1 MHQSAQYV
9 THSVSQ
15 SSIPA
20 TIKTAGM
27 ALLVVGSLTTLN
39 GCQKAP
45 TKSQEKATG
54 SASASTGTTL
64 LNVSYDVSRELYK
77 EYNPIFASQQKQ
89 KIDIQQSHGGSSK
102 QALSVANGLK
112 ADVVTMNQSSD
123 IELLVKKGLVD
134 KNWQQAFPNN
144 AVPYTSTMV
153 LLVRQNNPK
162 QIKDWDDLAKSGV
175 SVVIANPKTSGTA
188 RYGFLGAYGYGLHH
202 FNNDENKT
210 KALVHQ
216 ILSNV
221 AVYDSGARAATT
233 SFVQREMGDVLIT
246 TENEAQITKKE
257 FADKHL
263 QIVYPSYSVQINNPV
278 AVVKTV
284 TEQKGT
290 TNLANA
296 YLKGLWDTPAQEII
310 AKNYLR
316 PVDKAVLAK
325 YQSQFPAI
333 TTFEPNQTFGSWD
346 TIMTKF
352 FKDGA
357 IFDELAV
364 KK

>member
-1 MHQSAQYV
+1 
-9 THSVSQ
+9 
-15 SSIPA
+15 
-20 TIKTAGM
+20 
-27 ALLVVGSLTTLN
+27 
-39 GCQKAP
+39 
-45 TKSQEKATG
+45 
-54 SASASTGTTL
+54 
-64 LNVSYDVSRELYK
+64 
-77 EYNPIFASQQKQ
+77 
-89 KIDIQQSHGGSSK
+89 
-102 QALSVANGLK
+102 
-112 ADVVTMNQSSD
+112 MNQTSD

-153 LLVRQNNPK
+153 LLVRNNNPK
-162 QIKDWDDLAKSGV
+162 QIKDWDDLAKPGV
-175 SVVIANPKTSGTA
+175 SIVIANPKTSGTA

-202 FNNDENKT
+202 FNNDEAKT
-210 KALVHQ
+210 KTLVKQ

-233 SFVQREMGDVLIT
+233 SFLQREIGDVLIT

-257 FADKHL
+257 FADKNL
-263 QIVYPSYSVQINNPV
+263 QIVYPSYSVKISNPV
-278 AVVKTV
+278 AVVNAV

-290 TNLANA
+290 TELAKA
-296 YLKGLWDTPAQEII
+296 YLKGLWDTPAQEIM

-316 PVDKAVLAK
+316 PVDAATLAK

-333 TTFEPNQTFGSWD
+333 ATFEPNQVFGSWD
-346 TIMTKF
+346 EIMSKF

-357 IFDELAV
+357 IFDQLAV

>member
-1 MHQSAQYV
+1 MTNATQNHLFTTRTQSKGKVLALAGI
-9 THSVSQ
+9 SV
-15 SSIPA
+15 
-20 TIKTAGM
+20 M
-27 ALLVVGSLTTLN
+27 AVASLTA
-39 GCQKAP
+39 CQKAP
-45 TKSQEKATG
+45 SKNDSAA
-54 SASASTGTTL
+54 SASATNGNGVSL

-77 EYNPIFASQQKQ
+77 EYNPIFTGQQKQ
-89 KIDIQQSHGGSSK
+89 AVTIQQSHGGSSK

-112 ADVVTMNQSSD
+112 ADVVTMNQTSD

-153 LLVRQNNPK
+153 LLVRNNNPK
-162 QIKDWDDLAKSGV
+162 QIKDWDDLAKPGV
-175 SVVIANPKTSGTA
+175 SIVIANPKTSGTA

-202 FNNDENKT
+202 FNNDEAKT
-210 KALVHQ
+210 KALVKQ

-233 SFVQREMGDVLIT
+233 SFLQREIGDVLIT

-257 FADKHL
+257 FADKQL
-263 QIVYPSYSVQINNPV
+263 QIVYPSYSVKINNPV
-278 AVVKTV
+278 AVVNAV

-290 TNLANA
+290 TELAKA
-296 YLKGLWDTPAQEII
+296 YLKGLWDTPAQEIM

-316 PVDKAVLAK
+316 PVDAAILAK

-333 TTFEPNQTFGSWD
+333 ATFEPNQVFGSWD
-346 TIMTKF
+346 EIMSKF

-357 IFDELAV
+357 IFDQLAV

>member
-1 MHQSAQYV
+1 MTLFVQPYQPLRHRHPQRNTFALG
-9 THSVSQ
+9 SVAIIALTSL
-15 SSIPA
+15 PA
-20 TIKTAGM
+20 
-27 ALLVVGSLTTLN
+27 
-39 GCQKAP
+39 CQKAP
-45 TKSQEKATG
+45 AT
-54 SASASTGTTL
+54 SHENASASTTNSQGTSL

-77 EYNPIFASQQKQ
+77 AYNPIFIGQQKQ

-112 ADVVTMNQSSD
+112 ADVVTMNQTSD

-153 LLVRQNNPK
+153 LLVRENNPK
-162 QIKDWDDLAKSGV
+162 HIKDWDDLAKTGV
-175 SVVIANPKTSGTA
+175 SIVIANPKTSGTA

-202 FNNDENKT
+202 FNNDEAKT
-210 KALVHQ
+210 NALVHQ

-233 SFVQREMGDVLIT
+233 SFLQREIGDVLIT
-246 TENEAQITKKE
+246 TENEAQLTKKE

-263 QIVYPSYSVQINNPV
+263 QIIYPSYSVKINNPV
-278 AVVKTV
+278 AVVNTV

-290 TNLANA
+290 TELAKA
-296 YLKGLWDTPAQEII
+296 YLKGLWDAPAQEII

-316 PVDKAVLAK
+316 PVDPAILAK
-325 YQSQFPAI
+325 YQNQFPTI
-333 TTFEPNQTFGSWD
+333 TTFDPNQTLGSWD

-357 IFDELAV
+357 LFDQLAV
-364 KK
+364 KKS